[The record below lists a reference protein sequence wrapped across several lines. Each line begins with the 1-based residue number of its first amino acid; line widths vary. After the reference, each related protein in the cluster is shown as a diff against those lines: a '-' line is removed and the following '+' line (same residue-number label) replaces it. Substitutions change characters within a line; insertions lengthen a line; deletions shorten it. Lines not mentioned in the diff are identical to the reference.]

1 MTQCTTNGDG
11 ASRSVTVVDYQM
23 GNIGSIAN
31 MIAKVGG
38 KAEVTSDP
46 ARLRDAERLI
56 LPGVGHFDRG
66 VANLTDLGLADVLA
80 EVVVQ
85 RRVPVLGICLGM
97 QLMCRGSDEGE
108 QKGLGWVDAEVRRF
122 DAGAHPGMK
131 VPHMGWN
138 VAKPVRQS
146 PLLDVAPAEP
156 QRFYFVHS
164 FYVDCHDPSDVLAV
178 TNYEGEF
185 CSAFLRDN
193 IWGVQFHPEKSHAF
207 GMELFRRFLEL

>member
-1 MTQCTTNGDG
+1 LARTL
-11 ASRSVTVVDYQM
+11 VTVVDYNM
-23 GNIGSIAN
+23 GNVGSIVN

-38 KAEVTSDP
+38 TARVTSDP
-46 ARLRDAERLI
+46 AVLRTAEKLI

-66 VANLTDLGLADVLA
+66 IAKLA
-80 EVVVQ
+80 ELGIAPVLEEMVV
-85 RRVPVLGICLGM
+85 RGRVPILGICLGM
-97 QLMCRGSDEGE
+97 QLMCRASQEGDR
-108 QKGLGWVDAEVRRF
+108 KGLGWVDAEVRRF
-122 DAGAHPGMK
+122 DVAEHSGMK

-138 VAKPVRQS
+138 VAKPVRASALLAMS
-146 PLLDVAPAEP
+146 PPEP

-164 FYVDCHDPSDVLAV
+164 YYVACNDPADVVAV

-185 CSAFLRDN
+185 CSAFLHDT

>member
-1 MTQCTTNGDG
+1 M
-11 ASRSVTVVDYQM
+11 VTVIDYRM

-38 KAEVTSDP
+38 KAKVTSDP
-46 ARLRDAERLI
+46 ALLRDAQKLI

-66 VANLTDLGLADVLA
+66 MTNLAELGLAPVLQ
-80 EVVVQ
+80 ELVIE

-97 QLMCRGSDEGE
+97 QLMCRSSDEGE
-108 QKGLGWVDAEVRRF
+108 RRGLEWVDAEVKRF
-122 DAGAHPGMK
+122 DTTSHPGMK

-138 VAKPVRQS
+138 IAKPTRES
-146 PLLDVAPAEP
+146 PLFDTTPSEP

-164 FYVDCHDPSDVLAV
+164 YYVECLDSRDVLTK

-185 CSAFLRDN
+185 CSSFLRGN
-193 IWGVQFHPEKSHAF
+193 ICGVQFHPEKSHVF
-207 GMELFRRFLEL
+207 GMDLFRRFLAL

>member
-1 MTQCTTNGDG
+1 MITII
-11 ASRSVTVVDYQM
+11 DYQM

-38 KAEVTSDP
+38 KAKRTSDP
-46 ARLRDAERLI
+46 AVLREAEKLV

-66 VANLTDLGLADVLA
+66 VGNLAELGLAPVL
-80 EVVVQ
+80 EELVVE

-97 QLMCRGSDEGE
+97 QLMCRSSDEGGRE
-108 QKGLGWVDAEVRRF
+108 GLGWIDAEVKRF
-122 DAGAHPGMK
+122 DAAAHPNRK

-138 VAKPVRQS
+138 VAKAVKES
-146 PLLDVAPAEP
+146 ALLDTAPSEP

-164 FYVDCHDPSDVLAV
+164 YYVSCRDPGDVLAV
-178 TNYEGEF
+178 TSYEGEF
-185 CSAFLRDN
+185 CSAFVRDN

-207 GMELFRRFLEL
+207 GMNLFQRFLEL

>member
-1 MTQCTTNGDG
+1 MTQSTNQNGG
-11 ASRSVTVVDYQM
+11 AGRVTIVDYRM

-31 MIAKVGG
+31 MIAKIGG

-46 ARLRDAERLI
+46 AVLRRAEKLI

-66 VANLTDLGLADVLA
+66 MGNLSEMALAPVLH
-80 EVVVQ
+80 EMVVE

-97 QLMCRGSDEGE
+97 QLMCRSSDEGE
-108 QKGLGWVDAEVRRF
+108 HPGLAWVDAAVRRF
-122 DAGAHPGMK
+122 DAAEHPGMK

-138 VAKPVRQS
+138 VAKAVRNS
-146 PLLDVAPAEP
+146 PLLDVAPTEP

-164 FYVDCHDPSDVLAV
+164 YFVDCADPADVLA
-178 TNYEGEF
+178 TTRYEREF
-185 CSAFLRDN
+185 CSAFLHDN

>member
-1 MTQCTTNGDG
+1 MNSTNATSEAG
-11 ASRSVTVVDYQM
+11 VTVVDYRM

-38 KAEVTSDP
+38 HAEVSSD
-46 ARLRDAERLI
+46 AASLRRAKKLI

-66 VANLTDLGLADVLA
+66 MANLRELGLAPVLN
-80 EVVVQ
+80 EMVLE

-97 QLMCRGSDEGE
+97 QLMCRSSHEGE
-108 QKGLGWVDAEVRRF
+108 LPGLGWIDAEVQRL
-122 DAGAHPGMK
+122 DAAAHPGVK

-138 VAKPVRQS
+138 VAKAVRES
-146 PLLDVAPAEP
+146 PLLDVAPSEP

-164 FYVDCHDPSDVLAV
+164 YFVACADPADVLAV
-178 TNYEGEF
+178 TNYDGEF

-193 IWGVQFHPEKSHAF
+193 VCGVQFHPEKSHAF
-207 GMELFRRFLEL
+207 GMDLFRRFLEL